1 MRPAERDAA
10 YLWDMA
16 DAARRVVRLV
26 QGMDYDSFA
35 ADERTTLAVE
45 RLLENIG
52 EAASHVSKA
61 RRDQLSVIPWVQSS
75 ASGTSWRTSTG
86 PSTSGAYGKA
96 PRKACGSS
104 LCTSRTTSIRKVS
117 GTSDAPRLTPC
128 IDTR

>member
-61 RRDQLSVIPWVQSS
+61 RRDQLSVIPWVQIIGIRNILAHQYGAIDQRRVRES
-75 ASGTSWRTSTG
+75 ATKGVRE
-86 PSTSGAYGKA
+86 
-96 PRKACGSS
+96 
-104 LCTSRTTSIRKVS
+104 LLVH
-117 GTSDAPRLTPC
+117 LTHHVDPES
-128 IDTR
+128 